1 MNQKVNYLIQNI
13 KDNKLI
19 SSELLDEELKQSI
32 LQISDVSLFHFIV
45 DYLEKINSTYSND
58 IIQDKKRL
66 YDQQIS

>member
-45 DYLEKINSTYSND
+45 D
-58 IIQDKKRL
+58 
-66 YDQQIS
+66 